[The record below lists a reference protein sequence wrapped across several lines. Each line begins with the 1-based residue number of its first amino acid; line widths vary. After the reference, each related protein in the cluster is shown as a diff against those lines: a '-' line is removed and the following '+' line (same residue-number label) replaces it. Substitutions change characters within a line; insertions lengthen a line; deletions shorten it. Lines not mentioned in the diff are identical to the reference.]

1 MRKLE
6 SARIPGANCLDNV
19 SGRHFEM
26 SLDKYIKHIGNNVKL
41 TNQNWVIPRL
51 GRIDNRRNIGLDW
64 AANGAVLLRFQWWF
78 TLRLF

>member
-6 SARIPGANCLDNV
+6 SARIPGANGLDNV

-41 TNQNWVIPRL
+41 TNQN
-51 GRIDNRRNIGLDW
+51 
-64 AANGAVLLRFQWWF
+64 
-78 TLRLF
+78 